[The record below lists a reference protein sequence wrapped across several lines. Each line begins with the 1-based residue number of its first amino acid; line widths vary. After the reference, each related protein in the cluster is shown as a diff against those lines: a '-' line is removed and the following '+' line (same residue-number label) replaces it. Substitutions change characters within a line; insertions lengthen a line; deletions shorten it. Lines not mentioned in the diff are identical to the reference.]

1 VARAY
6 STSWRRN
13 YARGVARA
21 YSTSWRRNYARG
33 VARVYSTSSRVGRPH
48 VAGTPGNYALG
59 VARVYNARKSGR
71 GQLVQVHREPNMII
85 GACEWVA
92 LPELGITGLRARTD
106 TGAKSCALHASR
118 IERFSDNGVN
128 RVRFRV
134 HASHAHP
141 DLWQLCEADLRG
153 VRVVRSSSGQ
163 HQERYTICTD
173 LIIGHNRWSVDITL
187 TNRAKMR
194 YRMLLGRAAMK
205 DHALVYPART
215 FLQGKPRLDS
225 ENF

>member
-1 VARAY
+1 M
-6 STSWRRN
+6 
-13 YARGVARA
+13 
-21 YSTSWRRNYARG
+21 
-33 VARVYSTSSRVGRPH
+33 
-48 VAGTPGNYALG
+48 
-59 VARVYNARKSGR
+59 
-71 GQLVQVHREPNMII
+71 QVHREPNMII

-92 LPELGITGLRARTD
+92 LPALGIERLRARTD
-106 TGAKSCALHASR
+106 TGAKSCVLHATMV
-118 IERFSDNGVN
+118 ERFVENGID

-134 HASHAHP
+134 HGRHGTPEH
-141 DLWQLCEADLRG
+141 WKLCEADLKG
-153 VRVVRSSSGQ
+153 VRLVRSSTGH
-163 HQERYTICTD
+163 HQERYTIRTD

-225 ENF
+225 EIF

>member
-1 VARAY
+1 M
-6 STSWRRN
+6 
-13 YARGVARA
+13 
-21 YSTSWRRNYARG
+21 
-33 VARVYSTSSRVGRPH
+33 
-48 VAGTPGNYALG
+48 
-59 VARVYNARKSGR
+59 
-71 GQLVQVHREPNMII
+71 QIHREPNMII

-92 LPELGITGLRARTD
+92 LPGLGIDRLRARTD
-106 TGAKSCALHASR
+106 TGARSCALHATR
-118 IERFSDNGVN
+118 IERFVHNASE

-134 HASHAHP
+134 HTSHARPHH
-141 DLWQLCEADLRG
+141 WRECEAELAD
-153 VRVVRSSSGQ
+153 VRLVRSSSGQ
-163 HQERYTICTD
+163 HQERFTIRTD

-215 FLQGKPRLDS
+215 FLQGNPRLDS